1 MAQIFDDDNTGSIIP
16 TENMLPDRLLLI
28 PLQSRP
34 IFPGIFTPL
43 MINAPEDVKVVEK
56 AYEEGGFIGI
66 VMLKND
72 AENPSASDMHK
83 VGTAARILKKV
94 NLPDGGIN
102 IFVSTVKRFKIRKVL
117 HSSAPVAVA
126 VEYLEEEEADT
137 FEVKALTRALLS
149 EMKEISENNPLFSEE
164 MRLNMV
170 NIDNPGKI
178 ADFIASILNVDKNE
192 QQKILETLNVRAR
205 MEQVLIF
212 IKKEQELLRV
222 QKKIQRELN

>member
-1 MAQIFDDDNTGSIIP
+1 MTNIFDDDNAGSIIP
-16 TENMLPDRLLLI
+16 TENMLPDKLLLI

-43 MINAPEDVKVVEK
+43 MINAAEDVKVVEK

-72 AENPSASDMHK
+72 AENPAASDMHK

-117 HSSAPVAVA
+117 HTAAPVAVA

-149 EMKEISENNPLFSEE
+149 
-164 MRLNMV
+164 R
-170 NIDNPGKI
+170 
-178 ADFIASILNVDKNE
+178 
-192 QQKILETLNVRAR
+192 
-205 MEQVLIF
+205 
-212 IKKEQELLRV
+212 
-222 QKKIQRELN
+222 